1 MSLFKRFSTTLYSR
15 VEQLVNQIEN
25 HDAIIEAAIRDA
37 KHSAAKARAQH
48 KRVQQDG
55 VRLQQKRDKLAVAIE
70 QWQTRARRFADDET
84 KALSCLQRKRLCQ
97 QQLSEL
103 EPMIKQ
109 HQQMDT
115 RLQHDIKRAEE
126 KITAI
131 SQQRHLMR
139 TRQSAA
145 DALSQINQL
154 DAAPDIDIDDT
165 FERWETKRI
174 VDIDDTF
181 ERWETKINE
190 REFDIGL
197 QIKTDDFEEAFIA
210 EEEME
215 DLRHELHDL
224 INKGKE

>member
-165 FERWETKRI
+165 FERWETK
-174 VDIDDTF
+174 
-181 ERWETKINE
+181 INE